1 MKDISQTYSTGDLAK
16 LAGVSVRTVQY
27 YDKRGI
33 LQPSDLT
40 EGGRRIYTDSDLE
53 RLKLICFL
61 RDLDFSIEAI
71 KRLLAEDNAPA
82 VLEILLEE
90 HIKELREESAK
101 VKHQLDTSVNLLGQ
115 VRKAPNHSF
124 KSLADLS
131 FTMKNQKF
139 WRRLQ
144 MQVFAAV
151 LLLVAIIYVAIAV
164 IKQFEH
170 TWLAPVLLIGIILI
184 VLVSL
189 QFLVGYY
196 QKRVYYLCPNCH
208 QTFEPSMKDFV
219 LSYHTP
225 RTRKL
230 TCPHC
235 HQKSYCLEL
244 AKEK

>member
-1 MKDISQTYSTGDLAK
+1 MSQTYSTGDLAK

-33 LQPSDLT
+33 LQPSGLT
-40 EGGRRIYTDSDLE
+40 EGGRRIYRQADLE
-53 RLKLICFL
+53 RLKTICFL
-61 RDLDFSIEAI
+61 RDLDFSIEQI
-71 KRLLAEDNAPA
+71 RRLLAEDNAPA

-90 HIKELREESAK
+90 HIKELKEESARLK
-101 VKHQLDTSVNLLGQ
+101 DQLDSSVNLLEQ

-124 KSLADLS
+124 TSLVDLS
-131 FTMKNQKF
+131 LTMKNRKS

-144 MQVFAAV
+144 FQLAGGIV
-151 LLLVAIIYVAIAV
+151 LLLSIFIPLMYYLDSFNHTGV
-164 IKQFEH
+164 IKF
-170 TWLAPVLLIGIILI
+170 LAVFVVAAYTVGFHSLIW
-184 VLVSL
+184 
-189 QFLVGYY
+189 YY
-196 QKRVYYLCPNCH
+196 RKQIYYLCPNCH
-208 QTFEPSMKDFV
+208 QTFEVSAKEFV
-219 LSYHTP
+219 LAGHTP